1 MTSNDI
7 INRALT
13 YVNNTKWCY
22 WYGGKGQQCTQSL
35 LNLLSKLYPNIY
47 TKSYISKCKQDI
59 TAGRS
64 CIDCSGLVCSVYNKP
79 MIGTS
84 QFDRVFQRWS
94 GKPLDGMI
102 VWRANHC
109 GIYYRGKIIEARGV
123 DRDITYDRIYQQKSW
138 SRIYY
143 SNLVEYNNNNSTN
156 KKSTDDLIKIAK
168 RVISGEF
175 GNGEER
181 KSKLSSLGYNPTEV
195 QKIVNSLLS

>member
-7 INRALT
+7 INKALN

-109 GIYYRGKIIEARGV
+109 GIYYKGKIIEARGV

-143 SNLVEYNNNNSTN
+143 SNLVVYNNNNSIN